1 MAVNTQTI
9 SNMPM
14 SVEQQQQLLP
24 KSFRQ
29 ENKKKPAQPD
39 FIRQFYSQYI
49 MKYEYSNWILEI
61 EIEKQKLFLI
71 LISGKHYRINDEK
84 KKLFILN
91 LGK

>member
-1 MAVNTQTI
+1 MYIYIYLQNFNSKILAVNTQTI

-14 SVEQQQQLLP
+14 SFEQQQQLLP
-24 KSFRQ
+24 KSCQQ

-61 EIEKQKLFLI
+61 EI
-71 LISGKHYRINDEK
+71 
-84 KKLFILN
+84 
-91 LGK
+91 